1 MDNELELDLD
11 KIESDAEKQLEV
23 KNRYKQLSEKV
34 IHEKNEKEELTLAKE
49 ALEKEKADTTKE
61 RDFYK
66 DFSTHSSKYPQAT
79 EYQDQ
84 IWEKVKGGYSTED
97 AILSTLAKEGK
108 LQTSAPVVDVA
119 GGSAS
124 NQIRDVGEKK
134 LSEMT
139 TDEKLAKLMELE
151 KIGDISI

>member
-1 MDNELELDLD
+1 M
-11 KIESDAEKQLEV
+11 
-23 KNRYKQLSEKV
+23 YKYLSEKV
-34 IHEKNEKEELTLAKE
+34 IHGKKEKEELTLAKD
-49 ALEKEKADTTKE
+49 ALEKEKADTAKE

-66 DFSTHSSKYPQAT
+66 DFSAHSSTYPQAT
-79 EYQDQ
+79 EYQEK

-97 AILSTLAKEGK
+97 AITSTLAKEGK
-108 LQTSAPVVDVA
+108 FQMPVSQGDVA

-139 TDEKLAKLMELE
+139 TDEKLAKLIELE
-151 KIGDISI
+151 KTGDISI